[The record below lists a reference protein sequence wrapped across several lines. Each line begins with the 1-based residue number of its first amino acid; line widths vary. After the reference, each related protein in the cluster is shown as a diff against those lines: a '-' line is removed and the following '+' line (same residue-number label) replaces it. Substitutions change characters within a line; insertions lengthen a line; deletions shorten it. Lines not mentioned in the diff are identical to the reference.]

1 MRGQDSCPADDA
13 LKAQPLLPARPTRA
27 SSGDSSGGGVEV
39 YRPAVVRAHRI
50 EVAQLSKSFGTACAV
65 DALSFTAEPGEVT
78 GFLGPNGAGK
88 TTTLRMLL
96 GLVEPTGGRATIGG
110 ARYLDLER
118 PADVVGAALEASS
131 FHPGRSG
138 RNHLRVYC
146 AVNGYPDA
154 RADEVLV
161 LVRLSEAAGEPVRG
175 YSLGM
180 RQRLALATALIG
192 DPSVL
197 VLDEPS
203 NGLDPAGIAW
213 LRVFLRRLAG
223 EGRTVLVSSHAL
235 TEVQQIADRVVIVD
249 KGRLVREGRLEELAA
264 GGRVVVTTPDTQ
276 RFAGVLIS
284 AGATVRRRSDD
295 TLEAEGLTGREVGR
309 LAFEHRVELHG
320 LENRQDGLEQIFFS
334 LTGAEPD
341 R

>member
-1 MRGQDSCPADDA
+1 M
-13 LKAQPLLPARPTRA
+13 
-27 SSGDSSGGGVEV
+27 VEG
-39 YRPAVVRAHRI
+39 PRI
-50 EVAQLSKSFGTACAV
+50 EIEGLSKSFGGVRAV
-65 DALSFTAEPGEVT
+65 DALSFYAEPGEVT

-110 ARYLDLER
+110 ARYTDLER

-138 RNHLRVYC
+138 RNHLRIYC
-146 AVNGYPDA
+146 AVNGYPDT
-154 RADEVLV
+154 RADEMLA
-161 LVRLSEAAGEPVRG
+161 LVRLSEAARQPVRG

-180 RQRLALATALIG
+180 RQRLALATALVD

-223 EGRTVLVSSHAL
+223 EGRTMLVSSHAL

-249 KGRLVREGRLEELAA
+249 KGRLVREGRLEELTAS
-264 GGRVVVTTPDTQ
+264 GRAVVTTPDTE

-284 AGATVRRRSDD
+284 AGATVRRRSGD
-295 TLEAEGLTGREVGR
+295 TLETEGLTVREVGR
-309 LAFEHRVELHG
+309 LAFEHRVELHC
-320 LENRQDGLEQIFFS
+320 LEKRQDGLEQIFFS
-334 LTGAEPD
+334 LTGVED
-341 R
+341 HR